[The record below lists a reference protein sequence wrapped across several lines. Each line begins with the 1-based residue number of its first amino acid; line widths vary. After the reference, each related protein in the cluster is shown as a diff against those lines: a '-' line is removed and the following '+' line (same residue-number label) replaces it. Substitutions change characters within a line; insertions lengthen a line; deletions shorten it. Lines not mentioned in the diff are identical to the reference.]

1 MAPPSLALPLLIVI
15 GHYCW
20 TSPNIISAMTSSM
33 DSTVT
38 YDTVIALVVN
48 PPSLG
53 DCPNFFNLQDLQNH
67 FARALKWIECPQS
80 QVNG

>member
-1 MAPPSLALPLLIVI
+1 MAAPSLALPLLIVI

-33 DSTVT
+33 DSTIT
-38 YDTVIALVVN
+38 YDMVIALVGN

-53 DCPNFFNLQDLQNH
+53 DRPNFFNL
-67 FARALKWIECPQS
+67 
-80 QVNG
+80 